1 MPKQVG
7 ASLRGPTVP
16 PLTRG
21 EIEHAQKHTNSNMAA
36 ARFLNVGYQRYK
48 RYAKIYGLF
57 DSHMNPTGIGTPK
70 GYGSRPSAIKLKDI
84 FDNKHPT
91 YNMVRL
97 KNRMIAR
104 NLLAE
109 ECELCG
115 FKEKRFTDS
124 KTPLVLTFR
133 NGQRDFTQSNLQL
146 LCYNCIFLTSGAPS
160 VANRSV
166 NTIVKSFNDPDAIPK
181 EWQVDPRP
189 ADQIDLED
197 TESDSNMGQFA
208 DIQEEILRELG
219 RN

>member
-16 PLTRG
+16 PLTKG

-36 ARFLNVGYQRYK
+36 ARFLNVSYERYK

-57 DSHMNPTGIGTPK
+57 DSHMNREGYGTPK
-70 GYGSRPSAIKLKDI
+70 GYAARPSSIKLKDI
-84 FDNKHPT
+84 FANKYPT

-97 KNRMIAR
+97 KNRMIAQ
-104 NLLAE
+104 NLVLE

-115 FKEKRFTDS
+115 FKEKRITDS

-189 ADQIDLED
+189 ADVLEQD
-197 TESDSNMGQFA
+197 TDEPDNTVGDYSS
-208 DIQEEILRELG
+208 IQEEILKELG
-219 RN
+219 RD